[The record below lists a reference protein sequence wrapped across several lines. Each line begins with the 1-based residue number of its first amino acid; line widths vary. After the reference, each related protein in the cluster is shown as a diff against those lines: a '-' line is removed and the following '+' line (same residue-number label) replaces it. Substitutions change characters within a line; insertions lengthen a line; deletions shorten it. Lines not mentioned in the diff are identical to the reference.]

1 MKEMIPNMA
10 SMILIPSREGF
21 SWEDMANE
29 HVEQEKQKM
38 LLTQMVEM
46 LIPKEAKQ
54 KKALEAE
61 KRNKASE
68 VEKPKEASSQKQNI
82 ISNKIDN
89 VDDINDMPFTTCNLP
104 DSGRVVKGISFMT
117 SKLYSG
123 GQNDCS
129 SQVTALGSLSSQ
141 VNKSMGYVRI
151 SARAVSNTGPLD
163 YSFDDINEVPFTT
176 LLSAQIAEW

>member
-29 HVEQEKQKM
+29 HVEQEKQKN
-38 LLTQMVEM
+38 V

-68 VEKPKEASSQKQNI
+68 VEKPKEASSQKQNL
-82 ISNKIDN
+82 ISNKTDN
-89 VDDINDMPFTTCNLP
+89 VDHINDMPFTTCNLP

-117 SKLYSG
+117 SKL
-123 GQNDCS
+123 
-129 SQVTALGSLSSQ
+129 
-141 VNKSMGYVRI
+141 
-151 SARAVSNTGPLD
+151 
-163 YSFDDINEVPFTT
+163 
-176 LLSAQIAEW
+176 

>member
-68 VEKPKEASSQKQNI
+68 VEKPKEASSQKQNL
-82 ISNKIDN
+82 ISSKTDVPYKRLKLNKE
-89 VDDINDMPFTTCNLP
+89 
-104 DSGRVVKGISFMT
+104 GK
-117 SKLYSG
+117 
-123 GQNDCS
+123 
-129 SQVTALGSLSSQ
+129 ALK
-141 VNKSMGYVRI
+141 VAYHV
-151 SARAVSNTGPLD
+151 
-163 YSFDDINEVPFTT
+163 
-176 LLSAQIAEW
+176 